1 MQRGEISVTK
11 RKDVHFRIEEKLL
24 ERFESALHYEGLKK
38 TDVLTHAIQQFC
50 TKVECDK
57 TNDVK
62 RQYNVSNHLQ
72 TRIDTHTHYEE
83 KHVDLD
89 KIVIEHLHLQGDEN
103 ILEVGCAS
111 GKFLSLLQT
120 NGHKGPLTG
129 FDQSEAMLAEAA
141 KINNLIEW
149 KRGDASKLPFETNCY
164 DLIIARHMLYHVKD
178 VEKTIQG
185 FYKVIRS
192 GGTLLATTNSK
203 VSLPRIVEMC
213 NNMLDA
219 FDLPKTSPA
228 VSPFC
233 LENGKEIVASA
244 FQTVEET
251 VIHNA
256 LVFDHATPIVNYI
269 SSMFPSLNI
278 PDNMYLQA
286 EMKEWLT
293 EEINKELSLHNGI
306 WRDPK
311 TLVIYRC
318 KKEKS

>member
-1 MQRGEISVTK
+1 MTK
-11 RKDVHFRIEEKLL
+11 RKDIHFRIEEKLL
-24 ERFESALHYEGLKK
+24 KRFESALHYEGLKK

-57 TNDVK
+57 MNDVK

-89 KIVIEHLHLQGDEN
+89 KIVIEHLQLQGEEN

-141 KINNLIEW
+141 KTNNLIEW
-149 KRGDASKLPFETNCY
+149 KRGGASKLPFETNCY

-185 FYKVIRS
+185 FHKVIRP
-192 GGTLLATTNSK
+192 GGTLLATTNSS
-203 VSLPRIVEMC
+203 VTLPRIVEMC
-213 NNMLDA
+213 NRMLDA
-219 FDLPKTSPA
+219 FDLPKTTSS
-228 VSPFC
+228 VTPFC
-233 LENGKEIVASA
+233 LENGKEILQSV
-244 FQTVEET
+244 FPTVEET

-256 LVFDHATPIVNYI
+256 LVFHHATPIVNYI

-278 PDNMYLQA
+278 PDNTYLHA
-286 EMKEWLT
+286 EMKVWLK
-293 EEINKELSLHNGI
+293 EEVENELSLHNGI

-311 TLVIYRC
+311 TLAIYRC
-318 KKEKS
+318 QKEKS

>member
-11 RKDVHFRIEEKLL
+11 RKDIHFRIEEKLL
-24 ERFESALHYEGLKK
+24 ERFELALHYEGLKK

-57 TNDVK
+57 MNDVK

-72 TRIDTHTHYEE
+72 
-83 KHVDLD
+83 
-89 KIVIEHLHLQGDEN
+89 LQGEEN

-141 KINNLIEW
+141 KTNNLIEW

-185 FYKVIRS
+185 FHKVIRP
-192 GGTLLATTNSK
+192 GGTLLATTNSS
-203 VSLPRIVEMC
+203 VTLPRIVEMC
-213 NNMLDA
+213 NRMLDA
-219 FDLPKTSPA
+219 FDLPKTTSS
-228 VSPFC
+228 VTPFC
-233 LENGKEIVASA
+233 LENGKEILQSV
-244 FQTVEET
+244 FPTVEET

-256 LVFDHATPIVNYI
+256 LVFHHATPIVNYI

-293 EEINKELSLHNGI
+293 EEINQELSLHNGI

-318 KKEKS
+318 QKEKS

>member
-11 RKDVHFRIEEKLL
+11 RKDIHFRIEEKLL
-24 ERFESALHYEGLKK
+24 ERFELALHYEGLKK
-38 TDVLTHAIQQFC
+38 TNVLTHAIQQFC
-50 TKVECDK
+50 TKVECEK
-57 TNDVK
+57 MNDVK

-89 KIVIEHLHLQGDEN
+89 TIVIKHLQLQKEEN

-129 FDQSEAMLAEAA
+129 LDQSEAMLAEAA
-141 KINNLIEW
+141 KTNNLIEW
-149 KRGDASKLPFETNCY
+149 KRGDASKLPFETNYY
-164 DLIIARHMLYHVKD
+164 DLIIARHMLYHMKD

-185 FYKVIRS
+185 FHKVIRP
-192 GGTLLATTNSK
+192 GGSLLATTNSS
-203 VSLPRIVEMC
+203 VTLPRIVEMC
-213 NNMLDA
+213 NRMLDA
-219 FDLPKTSPA
+219 FDLPKTTSS
-228 VSPFC
+228 VTPFC
-233 LENGKEIVASA
+233 LENGKEILQSV
-244 FQTVEET
+244 FPTVEET

-256 LVFDHATPIVNYI
+256 LVFHHATPIVNYI

-278 PDNMYLQA
+278 PDNTYLHA
-286 EMKEWLT
+286 EMKEWLK
-293 EEINKELSLHNGI
+293 EEVENELSLHNGI

-311 TLVIYRC
+311 TLAIYRC
-318 KKEKS
+318 QKEKS

>member
-1 MQRGEISVTK
+1 MQRGDISMTK
-11 RKDVHFRIEEKLL
+11 RKDIHFRIEEKLL
-24 ERFESALHYEGLKK
+24 ERFESALQYEGLKK

-50 TKVECDK
+50 TKVECEK
-57 TNDVK
+57 MNDVK
-62 RQYNVSNHLQ
+62 RQYSVSNNLQ
-72 TRIDTHTHYEE
+72 TRIDTHKHYEE
-83 KHVDLD
+83 KQVNLD
-89 KIVIEHLHLQGDEN
+89 EIVIEHLQLQGEES

-129 FDQSEAMLAEAA
+129 LDQSEAMLAQAA
-141 KINNLIEW
+141 KTNNLIEW
-149 KRGDASKLPFETNCY
+149 KRGDANKLPFETNCY

-178 VEKTIQG
+178 VETTIQG
-185 FYKVIRS
+185 LHKVIRP
-192 GGTLLATTNSK
+192 GGSLLATTNSNDT
-203 VSLPRIVEMC
+203 LPRIIEMC
-213 NNMLDA
+213 NRMLDA
-219 FDLPKTSPA
+219 FDLPKTTSS
-228 VSPFC
+228 VTPFC
-233 LENGKEIVASA
+233 LENGKEILQSV
-244 FQTVEET
+244 FPTVEET
-251 VIHNA
+251 VIHKA
-256 LVFDHATPIVNYI
+256 LVFHHATPIVNYI

>member
-1 MQRGEISVTK
+1 MTK
-11 RKDVHFRIEEKLL
+11 RKDIHFRIEEKLL
-24 ERFESALHYEGLKK
+24 KRFELALHYEGLKK

-57 TNDVK
+57 MNDVK

-89 KIVIEHLHLQGDEN
+89 KLVIKHLQLQGEEN

-120 NGHKGPLTG
+120 NGHKGPFTG

-141 KINNLIEW
+141 KTNNLIEW

-185 FYKVIRS
+185 FHKVIRP
-192 GGTLLATTNSK
+192 GGTLLATTNSS
-203 VSLPRIVEMC
+203 VTLPRIVEMC
-213 NNMLDA
+213 N
-219 FDLPKTSPA
+219 
-228 VSPFC
+228 
-233 LENGKEIVASA
+233 
-244 FQTVEET
+244 
-251 VIHNA
+251 
-256 LVFDHATPIVNYI
+256 
-269 SSMFPSLNI
+269 
-278 PDNMYLQA
+278 
-286 EMKEWLT
+286 
-293 EEINKELSLHNGI
+293 
-306 WRDPK
+306 R
-311 TLVIYRC
+311 
-318 KKEKS
+318 

>member
-11 RKDVHFRIEEKLL
+11 RKDIHFRIEEKLL
-24 ERFESALHYEGLKK
+24 ERFELALHYEGLKK

-50 TKVECDK
+50 TKVECEK
-57 TNDVK
+57 MNDVK

-89 KIVIEHLHLQGDEN
+89 KIVIEHLQLQGEEK

-111 GKFLSLLQT
+111 GKFLALLQT

-141 KINNLIEW
+141 KKNNLIEW

-185 FYKVIRS
+185 FHKVIRP
-192 GGTLLATTNSK
+192 GGTLLATTNSS
-203 VSLPRIVEMC
+203 VTLPRIVEMC
-213 NNMLDA
+213 NRMLDA
-219 FDLPKTSPA
+219 FDLPKATSS
-228 VSPFC
+228 VTPFC
-233 LENGKEIVASA
+233 LENGKEILQSV
-244 FQTVEET
+244 FPTVEET
-251 VIHNA
+251 VIQNA
-256 LVFDHATPIVNYI
+256 LVFHHATPIVNYI

-278 PDNMYLQA
+278 PDNTYLHA
-286 EMKEWLT
+286 EMKVWLK
-293 EEINKELSLHNGI
+293 EEVENELSLHNGI

-311 TLVIYRC
+311 TLAIYRC
-318 KKEKS
+318 QKEKS

>member
-1 MQRGEISVTK
+1 MKRGEFSVAK
-11 RKDVHFRIEEKLL
+11 RKDIHFRIEENLL
-24 ERFESALHYEGLKK
+24 ERFEAALHYEGLKE

-57 TNDVK
+57 MNDVK
-62 RQYNVSNHLQ
+62 RQYNVSEHLQ
-72 TRIDTHTHYEE
+72 
-83 KHVDLD
+83 
-89 KIVIEHLHLQGDEN
+89 LQGDEN

-141 KINNLIEW
+141 KTNNLIEW

-185 FYKVIRS
+185 FHKVIRA
-192 GGTLLATTNSK
+192 GGTLLATTNSS
-203 VSLPRIVEMC
+203 VTLPRIVEMC
-213 NNMLDA
+213 NRMLDA
-219 FDLPKTSPA
+219 FDLPKTTSS
-228 VSPFC
+228 VTPFC
-233 LENGKEIVASA
+233 LENGKEILQSV
-244 FQTVEET
+244 FPTVEET

-256 LVFDHATPIVNYI
+256 LVFHHATPIVNYI

-278 PDNMYLQA
+278 PDNTYLHA
-286 EMKEWLT
+286 EMKVWLK
-293 EEINKELSLHNGI
+293 EEVENELSFHNGI

-311 TLVIYRC
+311 TLAIYRC
-318 KKEKS
+318 QKEKS

>member
-1 MQRGEISVTK
+1 M
-11 RKDVHFRIEEKLL
+11 
-24 ERFESALHYEGLKK
+24 
-38 TDVLTHAIQQFC
+38 
-50 TKVECDK
+50 
-57 TNDVK
+57 N
-62 RQYNVSNHLQ
+62 
-72 TRIDTHTHYEE
+72 
-83 KHVDLD
+83 LD
-89 KIVIEHLHLQGDEN
+89 EIVIEHLQLQGKEN

-129 FDQSEAMLAEAA
+129 FDQSKAMLSEAA
-141 KINNLIEW
+141 KKSTRIEW
-149 KRGDASKLPFETNCY
+149 KQGDASKLPFEDNCY
-164 DLIIARHMLYHVKD
+164 DWIIARHMLYHVKD

-185 FYKVIRS
+185 FHKVIRP
-192 GGTLLATTNSK
+192 GGTLLATTNSN

-233 LENGKEIVASA
+233 LENGKVILESA
-244 FQTVEET
+244 FPIVEET
-251 VIHNA
+251 VIQNA
-256 LVFDHATPIVNYI
+256 LVFHHATPIVNYI

-278 PDNMYLQA
+278 PDNIYLHS
-286 EMKEWLT
+286 EMKEWLN

>member
-1 MQRGEISVTK
+1 MAK
-11 RKDVHFRIEEKLL
+11 RKDIHFRIEENLL
-24 ERFESALHYEGLKK
+24 ERFEAALHYEGLKK

-57 TNDVK
+57 MNDVK
-62 RQYNVSNHLQ
+62 RQYNVSDHLQ

-89 KIVIEHLHLQGDEN
+89 KIVIEHLQLQGDEN
-103 ILEVGCAS
+103 ILEVECAS

-141 KINNLIEW
+141 KTNNLIEW

-185 FYKVIRS
+185 FHKVIRA
-192 GGTLLATTNSK
+192 GGTLLATTNSS
-203 VSLPRIVEMC
+203 VTLPRIVEMC
-213 NNMLDA
+213 NRMLDA
-219 FDLPKTSPA
+219 FDLPKTTSS
-228 VSPFC
+228 VTPFC
-233 LENGKEIVASA
+233 LENGKEILQSV
-244 FQTVEET
+244 FPTVEET

-256 LVFDHATPIVNYI
+256 LVFHHATPIVNYI

-278 PDNMYLQA
+278 PDNTYLHA
-286 EMKEWLT
+286 EMKVWLK
-293 EEINKELSLHNGI
+293 EEVENELSFHNGI

-311 TLVIYRC
+311 TLAIYRC
-318 KKEKS
+318 QKEKS

>member
-11 RKDVHFRIEEKLL
+11 RKDIHFRIEEKLL
-24 ERFESALHYEGLKK
+24 ERFELALHYEGLKK
-38 TDVLTHAIQQFC
+38 TNVLTHAIQQFC
-50 TKVECDK
+50 TKVECEK
-57 TNDVK
+57 MNDVK

-89 KIVIEHLHLQGDEN
+89 TIVIKHLQLQGEEN

-129 FDQSEAMLAEAA
+129 LDQSEAMLAEAA
-141 KINNLIEW
+141 KTNNLIEW
-149 KRGDASKLPFETNCY
+149 KRGDASKLPFETNYY
-164 DLIIARHMLYHVKD
+164 DLIIARHMLYHMKD

-185 FYKVIRS
+185 SHKVIRP
-192 GGTLLATTNSK
+192 GGSLLATTNSS
-203 VSLPRIVEMC
+203 VTLPRIVEMC
-213 NNMLDA
+213 NRMLDA
-219 FDLPKTSPA
+219 FDLPKTTSS
-228 VSPFC
+228 VTPFC
-233 LENGKEIVASA
+233 LENGKEILQSV
-244 FQTVEET
+244 FPTVEET

-256 LVFDHATPIVNYI
+256 LVFHHATPIVNYI

-278 PDNMYLQA
+278 PDNTYLHA
-286 EMKEWLT
+286 EMKEWLK
-293 EEINKELSLHNGI
+293 EEVENELSLHNGI

-311 TLVIYRC
+311 TLAIYRC
-318 KKEKS
+318 QKEKS

>member
-1 MQRGEISVTK
+1 MKRGEFSVAK
-11 RKDVHFRIEEKLL
+11 RKNIHFRIEENLL
-24 ERFESALHYEGLKK
+24 ERFEAALHYEGLKK

-57 TNDVK
+57 MNDVK
-62 RQYNVSNHLQ
+62 RQYNVSDHLQ

-89 KIVIEHLHLQGDEN
+89 KIVIEHLQLQGDEN

-120 NGHKGPLTG
+120 NGHKGSLTG
-129 FDQSEAMLAEAA
+129 FDQSKAMLAEAA
-141 KINNLIEW
+141 KTNNLIEW

-178 VEKTIQG
+178 VKKTIQG
-185 FYKVIRS
+185 FHKVIRA
-192 GGTLLATTNSK
+192 GGTLLATTNSS
-203 VSLPRIVEMC
+203 VTLPRIVEMC
-213 NNMLDA
+213 NRMLDA
-219 FDLPKTSPA
+219 FDLPKTTSS
-228 VSPFC
+228 VTPFC
-233 LENGKEIVASA
+233 LENGKEILQSV
-244 FQTVEET
+244 FPTVEET

-256 LVFDHATPIVNYI
+256 LVFHHATPIVNYI

-278 PDNMYLQA
+278 PDNTYLHA
-286 EMKEWLT
+286 EMKVWLK
-293 EEINKELSLHNGI
+293 EEVENELSFHNGI

-311 TLVIYRC
+311 TLAIYRC
-318 KKEKS
+318 QKEKS

>member
-1 MQRGEISVTK
+1 MTK
-11 RKDVHFRIEEKLL
+11 RKDIHFRIEEKLL
-24 ERFESALHYEGLKK
+24 ERFEAALHYEGLKK

-50 TKVECDK
+50 TKVECEK
-57 TNDVK
+57 MNDVK

-89 KIVIEHLHLQGDEN
+89 TIVIKHLQLQGEEN

-129 FDQSEAMLAEAA
+129 LDQSEAMLAEAA
-141 KINNLIEW
+141 KTNNLIEW
-149 KRGDASKLPFETNCY
+149 KRGDASKLPFETNYY
-164 DLIIARHMLYHVKD
+164 DLIIARHMLYHMKD

-185 FYKVIRS
+185 FHKVIRP
-192 GGTLLATTNSK
+192 GGSLLATTNSS
-203 VSLPRIVEMC
+203 VTLPRIVEMC
-213 NNMLDA
+213 NRMLDA
-219 FDLPKTSPA
+219 FDLPKTTSS
-228 VSPFC
+228 VTPFC
-233 LENGKEIVASA
+233 LENGKEILQSV
-244 FQTVEET
+244 FPTVEET

-256 LVFDHATPIVNYI
+256 LVFHHATPIVNYI

-278 PDNMYLQA
+278 PDNTYLHA
-286 EMKEWLT
+286 EMKEWLK
-293 EEINKELSLHNGI
+293 EEVENELSLHNGI

-311 TLVIYRC
+311 TLAIYRC
-318 KKEKS
+318 QKEKS

>member
-1 MQRGEISVTK
+1 MAK
-11 RKDVHFRIEEKLL
+11 RKNIHFRIEENLL
-24 ERFESALHYEGLKK
+24 ERFEAALHYEGLKK

-57 TNDVK
+57 MNDVK
-62 RQYNVSNHLQ
+62 RQYNVSDHLQ

-89 KIVIEHLHLQGDEN
+89 KIVIEHLQLQGDEN

-120 NGHKGPLTG
+120 NGHKGSLTG

-141 KINNLIEW
+141 KTNNLIEW

-178 VEKTIQG
+178 VKKTIQG
-185 FYKVIRS
+185 FHKVIRA
-192 GGTLLATTNSK
+192 GGTLLATTNSS
-203 VSLPRIVEMC
+203 VTLPRIVEMC
-213 NNMLDA
+213 NRMLDA
-219 FDLPKTSPA
+219 FDLPKTTSS
-228 VSPFC
+228 VTPFC
-233 LENGKEIVASA
+233 LENGKEILQSV
-244 FQTVEET
+244 FPTVEET

-256 LVFDHATPIVNYI
+256 LVFHHATPIVNYI

-278 PDNMYLQA
+278 PDNTYLHA
-286 EMKEWLT
+286 EIKVWLKE
-293 EEINKELSLHNGI
+293 EVENELSFHNGI

-311 TLVIYRC
+311 TLAIYRC
-318 KKEKS
+318 QKEKS

>member
-1 MQRGEISVTK
+1 MTK
-11 RKDVHFRIEEKLL
+11 RKDIHFRIEEKLL

-50 TKVECDK
+50 TKVEYEK
-57 TNDVK
+57 MNDVK
-62 RQYNVSNHLQ
+62 RQYSVSNNLQ
-72 TRIDTHTHYEE
+72 TRIDTHKHYEE
-83 KHVDLD
+83 KQVNLD
-89 KIVIEHLHLQGDEN
+89 EIVIEHLQLQGEEN

-129 FDQSEAMLAEAA
+129 LDQSEAMLTEAA
-141 KINNLIEW
+141 KTNNLIEW
-149 KRGDASKLPFETNCY
+149 KRGDASKLPFETNYY
-164 DLIIARHMLYHVKD
+164 DLIIARHMLYHMKD

-185 FYKVIRS
+185 FHKLIRP
-192 GGTLLATTNSK
+192 GGSLLATTNSS
-203 VSLPRIVEMC
+203 VTLPRIVEMC
-213 NNMLDA
+213 NRMLDA
-219 FDLPKTSPA
+219 FDLPKTTSS
-228 VSPFC
+228 VTPFC
-233 LENGKEIVASA
+233 LENGNEILHSV
-244 FQTVEET
+244 FPTVEET

-256 LVFDHATPIVNYI
+256 LVFHHSTPIVNYI

-278 PDNMYLQA
+278 PDNTLLHA
-286 EMKEWLT
+286 EMKVWLK
-293 EEINKELSLHNGI
+293 EEVENELSLHNCI

>member
-1 MQRGEISVTK
+1 MTK
-11 RKDVHFRIEEKLL
+11 RKDIHFRIEEKLL
-24 ERFESALHYEGLKK
+24 KRFESALHYEGLKK
-38 TDVLTHAIQQFC
+38 TDILTHAIQQFC

-57 TNDVK
+57 MNDVK

-89 KIVIEHLHLQGDEN
+89 KIVIEHLQLQGEEN

-120 NGHKGPLTG
+120 NGHKGTLTG

-141 KINNLIEW
+141 KTNNLIEW

-185 FYKVIRS
+185 FHKVICPS
-192 GGTLLATTNSK
+192 GTLLATTNSS
-203 VSLPRIVEMC
+203 VTLPRIVEMC
-213 NNMLDA
+213 NRMLDA
-219 FDLPKTSPA
+219 FDLPKTTSS
-228 VSPFC
+228 VTPFC
-233 LENGKEIVASA
+233 LENGKEILQSV
-244 FQTVEET
+244 FPTVEET

-256 LVFDHATPIVNYI
+256 LVFHHATPIVNYI

-278 PDNMYLQA
+278 PDNTYLHA
-286 EMKEWLT
+286 EMKVWLK
-293 EEINKELSLHNGI
+293 EEVENELSLHNGI

-311 TLVIYRC
+311 TLAIYRC
-318 KKEKS
+318 QKEKS